1 MLETYKHLGD
11 GTFLVRESATFVGDY
26 SLSFWRR
33 NRPNHCRI
41 KLKHENGSIKYYL
54 VENFVFDSLYSL
66 IVYYRKNMLRSSEFS
81 IILKEPVPQP
91 KKHETQDWFH
101 PNTTKEQAEQGLFKL
116 EIGSFLVRPSVQS
129 VNAFV
134 ISFTINRK
142 IKHCRII
149 QEGRLYAIDTMQ
161 FESLVSLIHYYM
173 RNPLYRNVKLVHPV
187 SQELLRQTLLEN
199 AQLHNEHSS
208 NDASGASN
216 YMGSNLEEYVTCKAL
231 YVYKADKPD
240 ELSFPKHAII
250 TNVQRNNTMWWK
262 GDYGGMIQH
271 HFPANYVKVN
281 ECSLLSQVQDINL
294 CLTSHRSLIRQ
305 QRITIR

>member
-1 MLETYKHLGD
+1 
-11 GTFLVRESATFVGDY
+11 
-26 SLSFWRR
+26 
-33 NRPNHCRI
+33 
-41 KLKHENGSIKYYL
+41 
-54 VENFVFDSLYSL
+54 
-66 IVYYRKNMLRSSEFS
+66 
-81 IILKEPVPQP
+81 
-91 KKHETQDWFH
+91 
-101 PNTTKEQAEQGLFKL
+101 
-116 EIGSFLVRPSVQS
+116 
-129 VNAFV
+129 
-134 ISFTINRK
+134 
-142 IKHCRII
+142 
-149 QEGRLYAIDTMQ
+149 
-161 FESLVSLIHYYM
+161 M

-199 AQLHNEHSS
+199 AQLHNEHGS

-281 ECSLLSQVQDINL
+281 DWSL
-294 CLTSHRSLIRQ
+294 
-305 QRITIR
+305 

>member
-1 MLETYKHLGD
+1 
-11 GTFLVRESATFVGDY
+11 
-26 SLSFWRR
+26 
-33 NRPNHCRI
+33 
-41 KLKHENGSIKYYL
+41 
-54 VENFVFDSLYSL
+54 
-66 IVYYRKNMLRSSEFS
+66 
-81 IILKEPVPQP
+81 
-91 KKHETQDWFH
+91 
-101 PNTTKEQAEQGLFKL
+101 
-116 EIGSFLVRPSVQS
+116 
-129 VNAFV
+129 
-134 ISFTINRK
+134 
-142 IKHCRII
+142 
-149 QEGRLYAIDTMQ
+149 
-161 FESLVSLIHYYM
+161 M